1 MTAQPRIAVVL
12 GTRAQMVKMA
22 PVMQAMQTA
31 GIAYWFLH
39 TGQHRETFD
48 DLRQEFGV
56 KQPDQEAVATTDDA
70 KSLVRFG
77 GWGAA
82 AVWAL
87 TARRRRLIPFC
98 SGIVMVHGDTAS
110 TVWGALLGRL
120 TGNRVFHIESGLRSY
135 NVFSPFPE
143 ELARLATFYLASI
156 YGCPGQWAIDNLR
169 SFRGTKLNLGA
180 NTLYDAYR
188 TAQKLPVDLPFA
200 APHQDFALFSIH
212 RFETLYH
219 KQRLDKVVQ
228 WIEHA
233 GQTHTVLVVRHS
245 ALLHRLKH
253 YGLHERLEHNP
264 AIQLIPR
271 MGYAA
276 FIQLLQRAA
285 YVVTDGG
292 SNQEELYYMGKPT
305 LVLREATERQEGL
318 GRNVV
323 RMSLRDAQLDEFFAH
338 YREYAYPGI
347 ELDISPSQVIVEWLS
362 AID

>member
-22 PVMQAMQTA
+22 PVMRAMQDA
-31 GIAYWFLH
+31 AIAYWFLH

-48 DLRQEFGV
+48 DLRQEFGI
-56 KQPDQEAVATTDDA
+56 KPPDQEAVATTDDA
-70 KSLVRFG
+70 KSLWRFG

-82 AVWAL
+82 ALWAL
-87 TARRRRLIPFC
+87 VGLRRRLLPFRH
-98 SGIVMVHGDTAS
+98 GLVMVHGDTAS

-120 TGNRVFHIESGLRSY
+120 TGNRVFHVESGLRSF
-135 NVFSPFPE
+135 NLLSPFPE
-143 ELARLATFYLASI
+143 ELARLATFYLASV

-169 SFRGTKLNLGA
+169 GFRGTKLDLGA

-188 TAQKLPVDLPFA
+188 TAKQLPVQQAVGFPAQAFG
-200 APHQDFALFSIH
+200 LFSIH
-212 RFETLYH
+212 RFETLYR
-219 KQRLDKVVQ
+219 QERLDQVVA
-228 WIEHA
+228 WIEQA
-233 GQTHTVLVVRHS
+233 AQRCLILVVRHS

-253 YGLHERLEHNP
+253 YGLLARLEHNP

-276 FIQLLQRAA
+276 FIQLMQRAA

-305 LVLREATERQEGL
+305 LVLRDATERQEGL
-318 GRNVV
+318 GRNAV
-323 RMSLRDAQLDEFFAH
+323 RMSLKDAKPAEFFDH
-338 YREYAYPGI
+338 YRDYAHPEI
-347 ELDISPSQVIVEWLS
+347 ELDVSPSQVIVDWLS
-362 AID
+362 ANA